1 MCVRVCGCVC
11 DRVCVFL
18 LATLHL
24 FHTHLRAR
32 FTHPKL
38 TQTQVSR
45 PYTIPFITADY
56 DANWQGTF
64 NFNSNNNF
72 YVFKLFDLSLNMI
85 EYTALMKTFEDAL
98 AVVGYN
104 AERSELAVNLL
115 YFNTWTHSI
124 TTVGSL
130 GGKVTQTLSFASHAI
145 NILGT
150 DYIAGTVMDMKVR
163 ACRSYTH

>member
-1 MCVRVCGCVC
+1 
-11 DRVCVFL
+11 
-18 LATLHL
+18 
-24 FHTHLRAR
+24 
-32 FTHPKL
+32 
-38 TQTQVSR
+38 VSR

-56 DANWQGTF
+56 YANWQGTF

-72 YVFKLFDLSLNMI
+72 YVFNLFDLSLNMI
-85 EYTALMKTFEDAL
+85 EYTALMKNFEDAL

-124 TTVGSL
+124 TTEGSL

-150 DYIAGTVMDMKVR
+150 DYISGTVMDMKVR